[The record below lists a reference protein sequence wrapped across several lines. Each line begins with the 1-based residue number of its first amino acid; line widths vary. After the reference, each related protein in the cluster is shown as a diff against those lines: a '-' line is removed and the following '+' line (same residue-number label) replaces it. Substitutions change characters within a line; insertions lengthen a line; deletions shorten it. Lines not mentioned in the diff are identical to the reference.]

1 MKKWIGPLFL
11 CLLAVAAMFAS
22 AATHE
27 LAWTVNCLPLLS
39 WSVVVAACQRR
50 WPSLG
55 NPAALILGIGYGL
68 FAGVGAAALFN
79 SFYTAV
85 LANPYYRH
93 PYDSAA
99 FAIILLLSLLMF
111 ISLAAID
118 YAKSRWK
125 PLWIRIATALV
136 TFLPCMLMAIHIMA
150 YFEGVLSQYV
160 S

>member
-22 AATHE
+22 AATHKC
-27 LAWTVNCLPLLS
+27 AWTVNCLPLLI
-39 WSVVVAACQRR
+39 WSAVIAICHRR

-55 NPAALILGIGYGL
+55 NPAALFLGIGYGL
-68 FAGVGAAALFN
+68 LAGVGAAALLN
-79 SFYTAV
+79 SFFTAV
-85 LANPYYRH
+85 LADPYYRH

-99 FAIILLLSLLMF
+99 FAIILLLSLLLF
-111 ISLAAID
+111 ISLMIFD
-118 YAKSRWK
+118 YVKFRWK
-125 PLWIRIATALV
+125 PLWIRLASALV
-136 TFLPCMLMAIHIMA
+136 TFLPCELMAIHIMA